1 MKKEKLELMLKV
13 YYKEY
18 LLTYYDIYS
27 KRHELLLKRIQK
39 KSMDKRRFPIL
50 ESQIEKSKELMEILE
65 EFKKDQKPNIIEED
79 HEWEKKVKTSLEA
92 LRKKHKGKILTDEE
106 YINYQK
112 DKIAIMRK
120 DQVLRGAAGYFQIVS
135 QAEIIDNPVMLFK
148 EFFMRVFTRS
158 RKLAPIRVKPV
169 PVKIEK
175 ADKIKVNIHIVKGYN
190 IPIRIDSPVQASID
204 ERKLFAVTHNS
215 IYRNIFNQDDRRQEI
230 FRNNSF
236 NMQNNIMNN
245 SGPFS
250 NNPHS
255 NNESFS
261 IGMNNSRGFGPMGMM
276 GRNPNF
282 NNQMINRNN

>member
-1 MKKEKLELMLKV
+1 
-13 YYKEY
+13 
-18 LLTYYDIYS
+18 
-27 KRHELLLKRIQK
+27 
-39 KSMDKRRFPIL
+39 
-50 ESQIEKSKELMEILE
+50 MEILE

-79 HEWEKKVKTSLEA
+79 HEWEKKVKSSLEA

-135 QAEIIDNPVMLFK
+135 QAEIIDNPIMLFK

-245 SGPFS
+245 SESFS

-261 IGMNNSRGFGPMGMM
+261 I
-276 GRNPNF
+276 
-282 NNQMINRNN
+282 

>member
-1 MKKEKLELMLKV
+1 
-13 YYKEY
+13 
-18 LLTYYDIYS
+18 
-27 KRHELLLKRIQK
+27 
-39 KSMDKRRFPIL
+39 
-50 ESQIEKSKELMEILE
+50 
-65 EFKKDQKPNIIEED
+65 
-79 HEWEKKVKTSLEA
+79 
-92 LRKKHKGKILTDEE
+92 
-106 YINYQK
+106 
-112 DKIAIMRK
+112 
-120 DQVLRGAAGYFQIVS
+120 
-135 QAEIIDNPVMLFK
+135 
-148 EFFMRVFTRS
+148 MRVFTRS

-190 IPIRIDSPVQASID
+190 IPIRIDSPVQANID

-282 NNQMINRNN
+282 NNQMINPNNSNLSMYRNMGGERDDILDQIHNISSIEQNRINSFVEVRVTYYDQEAVFRTDSIESIHPDYNHQFEFYIRPKDGKKTFTREELSKCPGVFYFTLYDEIKKEYST